1 MFLSDVSIVNG
12 YPVML
17 RAASPLVVPLA
28 GGGGEAALG
37 DQCPPSHKW
46 AVCELAFRAS
56 CYSLVTLLYL
66 PAHKNT

>member
-28 GGGGEAALG
+28 GGGGEDALG
-37 DQCPPSHKW
+37 DQHPPLTSGQC
-46 AVCELAFRAS
+46 VS
-56 CYSLVTLLYL
+56 
-66 PAHKNT
+66 